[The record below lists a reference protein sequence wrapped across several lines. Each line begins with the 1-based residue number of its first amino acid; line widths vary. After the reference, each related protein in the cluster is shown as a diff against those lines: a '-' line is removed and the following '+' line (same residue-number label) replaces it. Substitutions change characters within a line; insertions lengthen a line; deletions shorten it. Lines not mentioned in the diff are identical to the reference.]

1 MGTFT
6 VTVEVGDPQGQ
17 RFESVQATVDTG
29 ASDTLAPRA
38 MLERLG
44 VPVQGSWPFTMAD
57 DREIEYDIGQTVI
70 RIGDTSRTVLV
81 VFGESDETILLGATS
96 LETFHLAVDP
106 VHQRLIPVT
115 GSLKQQTAR

>member
-17 RFESVQATVDTG
+17 RFESVQAMVDTG

-57 DREIEYDIGQTVI
+57 GREIEYDIGQTVI

-115 GSLKQQTAR
+115 GSLKQHAAR

>member
-1 MGTFT
+1 M
-6 VTVEVGDPQGQ
+6 
-17 RFESVQATVDTG
+17 VDTR
-29 ASDTLAPRA
+29 ASDTLVPRA

-81 VFGESDETILLGATS
+81 VFGEPGETTLLGATS

-115 GSLKQQTAR
+115 GSLKRHVGPQGNLWRRPPLMALRGQVA

>member
-17 RFESVQATVDTG
+17 RFESVQAMVDTG

-70 RIGDTSRTVLV
+70 RIGDTRRTVLV

-115 GSLKQQTAR
+115 GSLKQHAAR

>member
-57 DREIEYDIGQTVI
+57 DREIEYDIGQTDTDWRYQTHRPGGLW
-70 RIGDTSRTVLV
+70 RIG
-81 VFGESDETILLGATS
+81 
-96 LETFHLAVDP
+96 
-106 VHQRLIPVT
+106 
-115 GSLKQQTAR
+115 

>member
-17 RFESVQATVDTG
+17 RFESVQAMVDTG